1 MRFIVTFR
9 THGSGSASGTLH
21 GSYETRPYPVGTV
34 PERHFVTYTF
44 PAVDPAR
51 RRLADAERAADERG
65 LLAAHGMPPADAVA
79 GGV

>member
-1 MRFIVTFR
+1 
-9 THGSGSASGTLH
+9 
-21 GSYETRPYPVGTV
+21 VGTV
-34 PERHFVTYTF
+34 PERHFVTYIF

-79 GGV
+79 AGV